1 VAVVTTEEG
10 GSTLR
15 IAAPPLGQ
23 AGTHAATATIG
34 AQSLYIG
41 AGALLGVVFVKSEV
55 LSWYRIQ
62 EMFRF
67 QSAYMYLVIASALA
81 VAAVSV
87 QLLRWI
93 GPRTQDGQAITVA
106 PKEIT
111 PHGARYWLGGTLF
124 GLGWS
129 LLGACPGPI
138 FALIGAGVTSMSVAL
153 LSALAGTWLY
163 GALQSRLPH

>member
-1 VAVVTTEEG
+1 MTSRHHASRAVAPAIVPPVRLG
-10 GSTLR
+10 GQL
-15 IAAPPLGQ
+15 
-23 AGTHAATATIG
+23 
-34 AQSLYIG
+34 LYVSVG
-41 AGALLGVVFVKSEV
+41 VLLGVVFVKSEV

-67 QSAYMYLVIASALA
+67 QSAHMYLVISSALV

-87 QLLRWI
+87 QLLRWL
-93 GPRTQDGQAITVA
+93 GARALDGQVITTSA
-106 PKEIT
+106 KEMT
-111 PHGARYWLGGTLF
+111 PRGARYWLGGTVF

-163 GALQSRLPH
+163 GALHSRLPH

>member
-1 VAVVTTEEG
+1 MPHSVAPNVIPAARDRA
-10 GSTLR
+10 GSSIRARL
-15 IAAPPLGQ
+15 LYVS
-23 AGTHAATATIG
+23 AGTF
-34 AQSLYIG
+34 
-41 AGALLGVVFVKSEV
+41 LGIVFVKSEV

-67 QSAYMYLVIASALA
+67 QSAHMYLVIASALA
-81 VAAVSV
+81 VAALSV
-87 QLLRWI
+87 QLLQRLGI
-93 GPRTQDGQAITVA
+93 RDLDGEPIAIRRKAMTRRG
-106 PKEIT
+106 T
-111 PHGARYWLGGTLF
+111 RYWMGGTLF

-138 FALIGAGVTSMSVAL
+138 FALIGSGVTSMTVAM